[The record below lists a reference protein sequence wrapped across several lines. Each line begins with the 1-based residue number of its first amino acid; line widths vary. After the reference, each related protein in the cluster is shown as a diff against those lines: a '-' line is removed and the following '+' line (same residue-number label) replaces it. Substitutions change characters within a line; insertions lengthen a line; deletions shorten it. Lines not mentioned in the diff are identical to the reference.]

1 MNSMIGNSK
10 RTVENCRKCDKM
22 GPEGIE
28 NINEFLDQVKINFNP
43 ELIILF
49 GSRARDEHLKESD
62 YDFIIVSKKFE
73 GVHFL
78 KRIEQVLLFWNLNQD
93 VDILSY
99 TPEEFRKKKNQI
111 GIVSE
116 ALKEGIILE
125 KSDSMIAE

>member
-1 MNSMIGNSK
+1 
-10 RTVENCRKCDKM
+10 M

-43 ELIILF
+43 ELILLF
-49 GSRARDEHLKESD
+49 GSRARNEHLKESD

-125 KSDSMIAE
+125 KSDGVIVE